1 MRRREGG
8 EGGEG
13 RGGEGERGSREG
25 KGSGME
31 KGGGEEMITCQN
43 RNAKL
48 DVHTLRGSS
57 GLLPSSNSA
66 VISRGSFSNGFR
78 KEKR

>member
-1 MRRREGG
+1 MCAWGG
-8 EGGEG
+8 GG
-13 RGGEGERGSREG
+13 RGGKEE
-25 KGSGME
+25 
-31 KGGGEEMITCQN
+31 EEMITCQN

-78 KEKR
+78 NEKR